1 MNKTSSKIIQISDL
15 VQWAAKGE
23 IELSPKYQRNSVW
36 NDNAKAYLI
45 DTIVRGLPIPPIFL
59 RQRIDVCTKTT
70 NREIIDGQQRVRSI
84 LEYVVEEKFYIKA
97 SHNKEHGGK
106 KYSEL
111 DSETQ
116 EAILSFEIVAE
127 VVTEKDE
134 SLIYD
139 MFARLNSNN
148 YVLNKQEVRNAKYWG
163 DFKVLVYS
171 LAARYREIFLLY
183 GIFSDKEC
191 TRMKDVELVNS
202 LIILII
208 EGIVGETPSFVD
220 KIYQKYDNKFVYANE
235 IEKNI
240 EHVIDEM
247 RIIYEYFEGKLGC
260 LKNKN
265 YFYTLFAVLY
275 HQYFGIKNCDM
286 KKDENLKYIE
296 NTKKIIASFLNDYNM
311 MIEDIP
317 NGESVDK
324 GWSEFEKNHR
334 VRTTSKNERV
344 NRISFM
350 NNYFL
355 RQLLCVAKM

>member
-1 MNKTSSKIIQISDL
+1 MNKTSPKVIQISDL
-15 VQWAAKGE
+15 VQWNAKRE

-36 NDNAKAYLI
+36 NENAKAYLI

-59 RQRIDVCTKTT
+59 RQRIDVHTKTT

-84 LEYVVEEKFYIKA
+84 LEYVVDEKFSIKA
-97 SHNKEHGGK
+97 SHNKEYGGK
-106 KYSEL
+106 RYYQL
-111 DSETQ
+111 DPEIQ

-171 LAARYREIFLLY
+171 LAARYREFFLLY

-191 TRMKDVELVNS
+191 TRMKDVELINS
-202 LIILII
+202 LIILIN
-208 EGIVGETPSFVD
+208 EGIVGETPSSVD
-220 KIYQKYDNKFVYANE
+220 KIYQKYDKEFINANE
-235 IEKNI
+235 IETNI
-240 EHVIDEM
+240 EQTIKVVAE
-247 RIIYEYFEGKLGC
+247 IYEYFDGNLGC

-275 HQYFGIKNCDM
+275 HQNFGIKNCNLE
-286 KKDENLKYIE
+286 KNENLKDVDNI
-296 NTKKIIASFLNDYNM
+296 KRIVASFLNDYNV
-311 MIEDIP
+311 MIEDVP

-324 GWSEFEKNHR
+324 GWSDFEKNHR
-334 VRTTSKNERV
+334 VRTTSKNERL

-355 RQLLCVAKM
+355 R

>member
-1 MNKTSSKIIQISDL
+1 MNKTSPKVIQISDL
-15 VQWAAKGE
+15 VQWNQKKE

-59 RQRIDVCTKTT
+59 RQRIDLCTKTT

-84 LEYVVEEKFYIKA
+84 LEYVVDEKFPIKI

-106 KYSEL
+106 KYSDL
-111 DSETQ
+111 DEEVR

-171 LAARYREIFLLY
+171 LAAKYREFFLYY

-191 TRMKDVELVNS
+191 TRMKDVELINS
-202 LIILII
+202 LIILIN
-208 EGIVGETPSFVD
+208 EGIIGETPSSVD
-220 KIYQKYDNKFVYANE
+220 KIYEKYDKEFPNE
-235 IEKNI
+235 IETNKSI
-240 EHVIDEM
+240 EEII
-247 RIIYEYFEGKLGC
+247 RILETIYEYFDGNLSC

-265 YFYTLFAVLY
+265 YFYTLFAVIY
-275 HQYFGIKNCDM
+275 HQYFGIKNCNF
-286 KKDENLKYIE
+286 KKDESIKNLENLKRIVA
-296 NTKKIIASFLNDYNM
+296 NFLNEYNR
-311 MIEDIP
+311 MINDISY
-317 NGESVDK
+317 GESIDK
-324 GWSEFEKNHR
+324 SWSDFEKHHKT
-334 VRTTSKNERV
+334 RTTSKNERMS
-344 NRISFM
+344 RIAFM
-350 NNYFL
+350 NDYF
-355 RQLLCVAKM
+355 

>member
-1 MNKTSSKIIQISDL
+1 MNKTSPKVIQISDL
-15 VQWAAKGE
+15 VQWNEKRE

-45 DTIVRGLPIPPIFL
+45 DSIVRGLPIPPIFL
-59 RQRIDVCTKTT
+59 RQIIDVRTKTT

-84 LEYVVEEKFYIKA
+84 LEYVVDEKFSIKA
-97 SHNKEHGGK
+97 SHNKEYGGK

-111 DSETQ
+111 EQ
-116 EAILSFEIVAE
+116 EIQESILRFEIVAE

-171 LAARYREIFLLY
+171 LAAKYREFFLLY

-191 TRMKDVELVNS
+191 TRMKDVELINS
-202 LIILII
+202 LIILLN
-208 EGIVGETPSFVD
+208 EGIVGETPSSVD
-220 KIYQKYDNKFVYANE
+220 KIYQKYDKEFVFANI
-235 IEKNI
+235 IEDSI
-240 EHVIDEM
+240 ERVIDVM
-247 RIIYEYFEGKLGC
+247 GKIYEYFEGNLGC

-286 KKDENLKYIE
+286 EKDEKLKDIE
-296 NTKKIIASFLNDYNM
+296 NIERIIASFLNDYTR

-324 GWSEFEKNHR
+324 GWSDFEKNHR
-334 VRTTSKNERV
+334 VRTTGKNERV
-344 NRISFM
+344 DRISFM

-355 RQLLCVAKM
+355 RNLLCIVKK